1 MIFNQKQWSLLE
13 TLRKRILMLNAG
25 GHMEWLGHVFHGK
38 CPTECTKWM
47 NASLNSLPIKTTLE
61 IEFH

>member
-38 CPTECTKWM
+38 CPHRMHQM
-47 NASLNSLPIKTTLE
+47 NERLFK
-61 IEFH
+61 

>member
-13 TLRKRILMLNAG
+13 ILRKWILMLNTG

-38 CPTECTKWM
+38 SSNESTKWM
-47 NASLNSLPIKTTLE
+47 NAS
-61 IEFH
+61 